1 MCKVVYMLL
10 YHDPCLDFRVLG
22 PTQLAW
28 QVLVA
33 PKIKQRPKCETM
45 FLTLARWNS
54 FYELLSRLGIG
65 MNKQIIL
72 IINLTKC
79 TCNRHGLF
87 GRKILNGIAAPP
99 F

>member
-22 PTQLAW
+22 PAQLTW

-45 FLTLARWNS
+45 FLTLATWNS
-54 FYELLSRLGIG
+54 FHELLSRLGIS
-65 MNKQIIL
+65 MNK
-72 IINLTKC
+72 
-79 TCNRHGLF
+79 
-87 GRKILNGIAAPP
+87 
-99 F
+99 